1 MKSNIISS
9 CNGSTKKPSNKVIE
23 LYKSVIDFDKLSNQL
38 SMLPDLVR
46 VAATSDVL
54 ACDCKGIK
62 GVTTIRTIC
71 DMMNGTAIGK
81 SMFTEVHKLLSI

>member
-1 MKSNIISS
+1 M
-9 CNGSTKKPSNKVIE
+9 IE
-23 LYKSVIDFDKLSNQL
+23 KYKSVIDFDKLSNQL

-62 GVTTIRTIC
+62 RVTNITTIC
-71 DMMNGTAIGK
+71 DTMNGTAIGK
-81 SMFTEVHKLLSI
+81 SMLTEVHKLLSIYLTVPMTTATA